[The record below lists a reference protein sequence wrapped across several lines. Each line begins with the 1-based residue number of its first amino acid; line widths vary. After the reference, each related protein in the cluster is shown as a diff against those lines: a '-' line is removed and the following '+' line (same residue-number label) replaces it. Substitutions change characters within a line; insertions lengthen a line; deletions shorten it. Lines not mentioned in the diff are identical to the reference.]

1 MKLGAL
7 ILAAG
12 AAKRMQSPKMLLPFL
27 NGSILSHILHEVKAI
42 NPTIISVIT
51 GSYHKE
57 ILQAGIAEEKI
68 LLYNPFWEKGMAAS
82 IAFGVEHLLE
92 AFSLLEG
99 ILIVV
104 SDQPYINRALLNE
117 MLEEKVKGEKNI
129 IAAQYGLIK
138 GTPVLFG
145 RQYFGEL
152 QKLQG
157 DVGAKSILQQFPE
170 DIATIDFP
178 LGAIDI
184 DTPEDFQKLIQ

>member
-27 NGSILSHILHEVKAI
+27 NGSILSHILQEVKAI
-42 NPTIISVIT
+42 NPTIISVVT
-51 GSYHKE
+51 GCSHQE

-68 LLYNPFWEKGMAAS
+68 FLYNPLWEKGMAAS

-92 AFSLLEG
+92 AFPLLEG

-104 SDQPYINRALLNE
+104 SDQPYMNRALLNE
-117 MLEEKVKGEKNI
+117 MVDEKVKGEKNI
-129 IAAQYGLIK
+129 IATQYGLIK

-152 QKLQG
+152 KKLQG

-184 DTPEDFQKLIQ
+184 DTPEDFQKLIH

>member
-27 NGSILSHILHEVKAI
+27 NGSILSHILQEVKAI
-42 NPTIISVIT
+42 NPTIISVVT
-51 GSYHKE
+51 GCYHQE
-57 ILQAGIAEEKI
+57 ILRAGIEEEKI
-68 LLYNPFWEKGMAAS
+68 LLYNPSWEKGMAAS
-82 IAFGVEHLLE
+82 IAYGVADLLE
-92 AFSLLEG
+92 ANPLLDG

-104 SDQPYINRALLNE
+104 SDQPHINREVLNE
-117 MLEEKVKGEKNI
+117 MLAEKEKGEKNI